1 MNRGQLY
8 LIIALAL
15 MSGGLAVAVPW
26 AVICW
31 VIEGGLVMN
40 GAWIIAVLFFAGALV
55 ATLKAWR
62 YEWWSDV
69 QD

>member
-15 MSGGLAVAVPW
+15 MAGGLAVAVPW

-31 VIEGGLVMN
+31 ITEGGLVMN
-40 GAWIIAVLFFAGALV
+40 GAWVITVLFFAGALV